1 MSLLDVKK
9 RLEAHKK
16 QFKVFSKDNCALCVK
31 TKNEMT
37 LAGLPFEEIK
47 TTPQFVKEKIIQI
60 IPSNHRT
67 FPVVFVGDVGEQELD
82 KLTYVPD
89 WKTLKLD

>member
-9 RLEAHKK
+9 RLETHKK
-16 QFKVFSKDNCALCVK
+16 QFKVFSKDNCSQCVI

-37 LAGLPFEEIK
+37 LAGVPFDYIK
-47 TTPQFVKEKIIQI
+47 TTPQFVKEKIIPI
-60 IPSNHRT
+60 IPKSHRT
-67 FPVVFVGDVGEQELD
+67 FPVIFVGDVNEHNLN

-89 WKTLKLD
+89 WKTWKLD